1 MSMKHT
7 KRKKEMGKKMDPG
20 RVRLGKKMDRLEEY
34 TSLPPHPTIIPYL
47 TLPLVEGGG
56 PKFYKLAYLKQCL
69 QLKIRTKNVKNQTK
83 IGPNF
88 SEKSD

>member
-1 MSMKHT
+1 M
-7 KRKKEMGKKMDPG
+7 
-20 RVRLGKKMDRLEEY
+20 
-34 TSLPPHPTIIPYL
+34 TSPPLPHPTIIPYL

-88 SEKSD
+88 SEKSDLMELLPEQVPQKIRPNPDFSR